1 MTNPFKLDL
10 DIEQTADYI
19 PLLEQAEQDSADANR
34 AVERMMAINDSQ
46 RLANAQQFDKVING
60 IGKFSKTLSGHL
72 ETRRDNR
79 DRILKNKSKR
89 LIRKTGITLEQL
101 SAYNE
106 YYKDH
111 EEFTDNVSY
120 LHAIAAKLEGEGK
133 VDEANEIRK
142 LAGYDLVV
150 LKEVLATNA
159 AKNLGSKFLDWAQ
172 EPDSFKMDGERKI
185 TYGSAE
191 NSADLEILFNH
202 YLDVKALDDVNAYD
216 DKFLDAHFWPEVERQ
231 EAALK
236 GEFSKNKLAER
247 QNERFARNNE
257 RFLAAAGTD
266 SFGQVFLEITK
277 AEGNYYEGGRSG
289 ARTALIDTA
298 IQAFVDGDIT
308 RAQLDELPKF
318 EFTPKGWE
326 NKPEGK
332 NTITIKEHFKTEFAG
347 FNDKVSDAL
356 VKKEQIYENNQKA
369 EGLRFIR
376 SIEETLGDLDRP
388 HTEQEVKQIR
398 QAWNSDPTR
407 AYNPTVKAFI
417 DHLANNTLED
427 RADEDIIW
435 HLNENLQDG
444 FGLDLQQIN
453 RISDATLRQEWKK
466 YYEQTVGKGEY
477 YKQGLSFVKSAVSQ
491 RWSQTTGTDDEK
503 SPEWKQTWINS
514 QRRYKELYAGG
525 IKLGLDPEKAADR
538 AQTMTSQE
546 VINQNLDKLP
556 NTSYENSY
564 VTKLNEVSKAV
575 ETAKENGDEA
585 VYELLQTTQFSNE
598 HDIKSLEIW
607 NSTGK
612 GSIPRIYAR
621 IGRMV
626 GKDKWTIANW
636 QYQLA
641 TGKELRKPKA
651 IKELENK
658 DLIEQRLYLW
668 RTTGNRIKKADLL
681 NKNADFNSPEL
692 VSHPQ

>member
-10 DIEQTADYI
+10 DIEPAADYI
-19 PLLEQAEQDSADANR
+19 PLLEQAEQDSADGDR

-46 RLANAQQFDKVING
+46 RLANAQQFDKTIDG
-60 IGKFSKTLSGHL
+60 IGRFSKTLSGHL

-89 LIRKTGITLEQL
+89 LIRKSGITLEQL

-236 GEFSKNKLAER
+236 GEFSRNKLAER

-257 RFLAAAGTD
+257 RLLSAAGTD

-277 AEGNYYEGGRSG
+277 AEGNYYPGGRSG
-289 ARTALIDTA
+289 ARTALVDTA

-376 SIEETLGDLDRP
+376 SIETTLGDLGRP
-388 HTEQEVKQIR
+388 HTEQEVRQIR

-407 AYNPTVKAFI
+407 AYNPTVKNFI

-435 HLNENLQDG
+435 HLNEDLKDG
-444 FGLDLQQIN
+444 LGLDLQQIN
-453 RISDATLRQEWKK
+453 RISDTTLRQDWTK
-466 YYEQTVGKGEY
+466 YYEQTVGKGEL
-477 YKQGLSFVKSAVSQ
+477 YKQGLSFVKSAVGQ
-491 RWSQTTGTDDEK
+491 RWGQQTGTDDEK
-503 SPEWKQTWINS
+503 SPEWKQTWINA

-538 AQTMTSQE
+538 AQTMTAQE

-564 VTKLNEVSKAV
+564 VTKLTKVNEDIKKVKKNGDKAV
-575 ETAKENGDEA
+575 VE
-585 VYELLQTTQFSNE
+585 YLQTTQFSDE
-598 HDIKSLEIW
+598 LDIKSLEIW

-612 GSIPRIYAR
+612 GSIPRIYAQIAR
-621 IGRMV
+621 NTGLE
-626 GKDKWTIANW
+626 KWQVANW

-651 IKELENK
+651 IKELESK
-658 DLIEQRLYLW
+658 DLVEQRLYLW

>member
-1 MTNPFKLDL
+1 MANPFKLDL
-10 DIEQTADYI
+10 DIEPTADYI
-19 PLLEQAEQDSADANR
+19 PLLEQAEQDSADGDR
-34 AVERMMAINDSQ
+34 AVEAMMAINNSQ
-46 RLANAQQFDKVING
+46 RKANAEQFDKTIDG
-60 IGKFSKTLSGHL
+60 IGKFSKTLTGHL

-89 LIRKTGITLEQL
+89 LIRKSGITLEAL

-120 LHAIAAKLEGEGK
+120 LHAIAAKLESEGK

-150 LKEVLATNA
+150 LKEVLATKA
-159 AKNLGSKFLDWAQ
+159 AKDLGSNFLNWVQ

-216 DKFLDAHFWPEVERQ
+216 DKFLDAHFWPEVDRQ

-236 GEFSKNKLAER
+236 GEFSKNKLIEK
-247 QNERFARNNE
+247 QNDRFAKNNE
-257 RFLAAAGTD
+257 RLLTAAGTD

-277 AEGNYYEGGRSG
+277 TEGNYYVGGKSG

-326 NKPEGK
+326 NKPEGE
-332 NTITIKEHFKTEFAG
+332 NTITIGEHFKTEFNG
-347 FNDKVSDAL
+347 FDSKVSEAL
-356 VKKEQIYENNQKA
+356 VEKEQIYENNQKA
-369 EGLRFIR
+369 EGLKFIR
-376 SIEETLGDLDRP
+376 SIETTLGDLDRP
-388 HTEQEVKQIR
+388 HTEQEVRQIR

-407 AYNPTVKAFI
+407 AYNPTVKNFI

-435 HLNENLQDG
+435 HLNEDLKDG
-444 FGLDLQQIN
+444 VGLDLQQIN

-466 YYEQTVGKGEY
+466 YYEQTVGKGEL

-491 RWSQTTGTDDEK
+491 RWEQTTGTDDEK
-503 SPEWKQTWINS
+503 SPEWKQTWINA

-525 IKLGLDPEKAADR
+525 IKLGLSPKEAADR
-538 AQTMTSQE
+538 AQTETSQAI
-546 VINQNLDKLP
+546 INKTLDKLP

-564 VTKLNEVSKAV
+564 VTKLNTVSKAIT
-575 ETAKENGDEA
+575 TAKENGDKA
-585 VYELLQTTQFSNE
+585 VVELLQTTQFSDE
-598 HDIKSLEIW
+598 LDIKSLELW

-612 GSIPRIYAR
+612 GSIPRIYAQ

-651 IKELENK
+651 IKELENR

-681 NKNADFNSPEL
+681 NTKADFNSPEL

>member
-10 DIEQTADYI
+10 DIESTADFI
-19 PLLEQAEQDSADANR
+19 PLLEKAEQEGEEANR
-34 AVERMMAINDSQ
+34 AVEKMMAINANQ
-46 RLANAQQFDKVING
+46 RQANAEQFDKVING

-89 LIRKTGITLEQL
+89 LIRKSGITLEAL

-120 LHAIAAKLEGEGK
+120 LHAIAAKLESEGK
-133 VDEANEIRK
+133 GDEANEIRK
-142 LAGYDLVV
+142 LAGYDIVV

-159 AKNLGSKFLDWAQ
+159 AKNLGSNFLNWAQ
-172 EPDSFKMDGERKI
+172 EPESFKMDGDRKI
-185 TYGSAE
+185 SYGSAE
-191 NSADLEILFNH
+191 NSADLEILLNH
-202 YLDVKALDDVNAYD
+202 YLDVKGLNDINAYD

-236 GEFSKNKLAER
+236 GEFSKNKLIEK
-247 QNERFARNNE
+247 QNARFKTNSDRL
-257 RFLAAAGTD
+257 LAAAGT
-266 SFGQVFLEITK
+266 STFGQVFLEITK
-277 AEGNYYEGGRSG
+277 TEGNYYEGGRSG

-298 IQAFVDGDIT
+298 IQAYIDGDIT
-308 RAQLDELPKF
+308 LAQLNELPEF

-326 NKPEGK
+326 DKPEGK
-332 NTITIKEHFKTEFAG
+332 NTTTIGEYFKEFEGLDSKI
-347 FNDKVSDAL
+347 SDAQL
-356 VKKEQIYENNQKA
+356 KKEQAYENAQKA

-376 SIEETLGDLDRP
+376 SIEETLGDLNRP
-388 HTEQEVKQIR
+388 HTEEEVRQIR
-398 QAWNSDPTR
+398 NAWNSDPTR
-407 AYNPTVKAFI
+407 AYNPTVKSFI

-427 RADEDIIW
+427 REDKDIIW
-435 HLNENLQDG
+435 HLNEDLKNG
-444 FGLDLQQIN
+444 IGLDLQQIN
-453 RISDATLRQEWKK
+453 RISDVTLRQEWKK
-466 YYEQTVGKGEY
+466 YYDQTVGKGEY
-477 YKQGLSFVKSAVSQ
+477 YKQGLSFVKSAVGQ

-525 IKLGLDPEKAADR
+525 IKIGLSPEKAADR
-538 AQTMTSQE
+538 AQTETSQA
-546 VINQNLDKLP
+546 VIDKKLDELP
-556 NTSYENSY
+556 NTSYANSY
-564 VTKLNEVSKAV
+564 VTKLNTVSDAITK
-575 ETAKENGDEA
+575 AKENGDEA
-585 VYELLQTTQFSNE
+585 VIEYLQTTQFSDE
-598 HDIKSLEIW
+598 LDIKSLEQW

-612 GSIPRIYAR
+612 GSIPRIYSH

-641 TGKELRKPKA
+641 TGKELRKPKP

-658 DLIEQRLYLW
+658 GLIEQRLYLW

-681 NKNADFNSPEL
+681 SKNADFNSSEL